1 VRIRTLVSL
10 SLVFFSYGSWG
21 PPSTRC
27 RSTARRLAARGGRRR
42 FPFCLV
48 ALLISSAVFA
58 QTPAPTSFVG
68 QRIVEVQ
75 MVSEDRLIED
85 PAIRALI
92 ETHVGDPLSM
102 TQVRE
107 SITHIFGLGRFQDVQ
122 VNALAAPGGVS
133 LRYNLVPLHS
143 VQSMEFRGQPSLALS
158 SSLVRSMVTSRFG
171 TSPPPGRAQEIA
183 RFIEQL
189 YRDHGFLAAVVTATA
204 TERHDP
210 DRTLLEFDVKPGTQ
224 AVIGNVAI
232 EGVPPDGRSAFL
244 GKIHAVPAS
253 RYEPAAITEAL
264 TDYTQKLRRT
274 SHYLASGSYQS
285 RPSPDNT
292 SVDLT
297 ITLQVGPVVTI
308 AFEGDP
314 LPKEKRAE
322 LVPVAREASVD
333 EDLIEDSIQRIRTS
347 LNQQG
352 HWKADASA
360 SREEGD
366 GTLRIVFTVRRGPQY
381 RVADRGV
388 EIRGNQAVAA
398 DQFKTALVKLQ
409 ANEIFMESNLS
420 AAVSAIAGQ
429 YQRLGYAQAKISA
442 AVDEVGT
449 ATAALARVQ
458 PVITIVEGPLT
469 RIGDVTFE
477 GNAQLS
483 SDQLHALVT
492 SVREAPYYEPR
503 VVADREAVQ
512 LEYLNRGFASANVV
526 VTPTLSADHT
536 RADLHFRVTE
546 GQQTIVDHI
555 LIVGNTRTDER
566 VIKRELLVQE
576 GKPLGLEDLIESQ
589 RRLGALGLF
598 RRIRV
603 EELSHGSA
611 ATDVLVSVEEA
622 SATTM
627 SYGGGAEASRIL
639 KEGPEG
645 QAQERIEFAPRGFF
659 DIGRRNL
666 GGKNRTADLFARLS
680 LHPSDDPDPTKSDNP
695 FGFSEYR
702 IVGTYREPR
711 AIGLNADLSLTA
723 AVEQGRRSSFNF
735 ARKGVNAEIGRRLG
749 PGVRVSGRYSFGTTR
764 TFDEKLSLADQSRID
779 RIFPQVRLS
788 GFSGALSRDT
798 RDDVLDPGRGTFVS
812 AEGTLAARALGGQV
826 GFLKSYFQGLWFHRL
841 PSSRRVVFASR
852 LAVGLADVF
861 PRDVTATDLEGHEV
875 TITVEDLPASERF
888 FAGGDTTIRGF
899 ALDTVGAPNT
909 ISSTGFPRG
918 GNAVLLMNGEL
929 RVPVWRDIGAVGFMD
944 GGNVFDRVTEMD
956 LGELRGSVGFGLRY
970 RSPIGAI
977 RFDVGFKLDQRVIG
991 GQLEPRRAF
1000 HFSLG
1005 QAF

>member
-1 VRIRTLVSL
+1 MAKQGSRDQGQGKRLVSL
-10 SLVFFSYGSWG
+10 SLAFFL
-21 PPSTRC
+21 
-27 RSTARRLAARGGRRR
+27 TAATSL
-42 FPFCLV
+42 
-48 ALLISSAVFA
+48 FA
-58 QTPAPTSFVG
+58 QTPASSFVG

-75 MVSEDRLIED
+75 MVSEERLIED

-122 VNALAAPGGVS
+122 VNALSAPGGVS

-143 VQSMEFRGQPSLALS
+143 VQAMEFRGLPSLVLS
-158 SSLVRSMVTSRFG
+158 SDLLRSAVTSRFG

-189 YRDHGFLAAVVTATA
+189 YRDHGFLGAAVTAKA

-210 DRTLLEFDVKPGTQ
+210 DRTLLEFDVTPGRQ
-224 AVIGNVAI
+224 AVIGNVVI
-232 EGVPPDGRSAFL
+232 EGPPPEGREAFL
-244 GKIHAVPAS
+244 RQVHAVPGTQ
-253 RYEPAAITEAL
+253 YEPTAITEAL
-264 TDYTQKLRRT
+264 TAYTQKLRRK
-274 SHYLASGSYQS
+274 SHYLASASHQS
-285 RPSPDNT
+285 RPSPDNR
-292 SVDLT
+292 SIDLS

-308 AFEGDP
+308 AFDGDP

-333 EDLIEDSIQRIRTS
+333 EDLIEDSIQRIRTF

-352 HWKADASA
+352 HWKADATA

-366 GTLRIVFTVRRGPQY
+366 GTLRIVFNVKKGPQY
-381 RVADRGV
+381 RVADHGV
-388 EIRGNQAVAA
+388 EIRGNHAVGP
-398 DQFKTALVKLQ
+398 DQFRTALMKLQ
-409 ANEIFMESNLS
+409 ANEIFVEANLS

-429 YQRLGYAQAKISA
+429 YQRLGYAQAKVSA
-442 AVDEVGT
+442 AVEEQG
-449 ATAALARVQ
+449 ATAGPLARVQ
-458 PVITIVEGPLT
+458 PVISIVEGPLT
-469 RIGDVTFE
+469 RIGDVTFV

-483 SDQLHALVT
+483 TDQLRALVT
-492 SVREAPYYEPR
+492 SVRDAPYYEPK

-526 VTPTLSADHT
+526 VTPVLTADGS
-536 RADLHFRVTE
+536 RADLQFHITE

-566 VIKRELLVQE
+566 VIKRELLLQE

-622 SATTM
+622 SATTT
-627 SYGGGAEASRIL
+627 SFGGGIEASRIL

-645 QAQERIEFAPRGFF
+645 QAQTRIEFAPRGFF
-659 DIGRRNL
+659 DVGRRNL

-680 LHPSDDPDPTKSDNP
+680 LHPSDNPDPAESGNL
-695 FGFSEYR
+695 FGFAEYR
-702 IVGTYREPR
+702 VVGTYREPR

-749 PGVRVSGRYSFGTTR
+749 PGIRVSGRYSFGTTR
-764 TFDEKLSLADQSRID
+764 TFDEKLSLEDQARID
-779 RIFPQVRLS
+779 RVFPQVRLS
-788 GFSGALSRDT
+788 GFSGAISRDT
-798 RDDVLDPGRGTFVS
+798 RDDVLDPERGTFLS

-826 GFLKSYFQGLWFHRL
+826 GFAKSYLQGLWFHRL
-841 PSSRRVVFASR
+841 PSSRRVIFASR
-852 LAVGLADVF
+852 VAIGLANGF
-861 PRDVTATDLEGHEV
+861 PRDVPATDIEGNPV
-875 TITVEDLPASERF
+875 TITVDDLPASERF

-929 RVPVWRDIGAVGFMD
+929 RVPVWKDIGVVGFMD

-977 RFDVGFKLDQRVIG
+977 RFDIGFKLDRRVIG
-991 GQLEPRRAF
+991 EDLEPRRAF